1 MMTMNTEF
9 ILRLFLAGIMGAII
23 GLDREYRAKEAGYRT
38 HFLVS
43 LGSALIMIVSQYG
56 FTELLDMPGMEL
68 DPSRI
73 AAQVVTG
80 IGFIGAG
87 TIILHK
93 QIVRGLTTA
102 AGIWATSGIGL
113 AIGAGMYVLGIS
125 ATILTLIGL
134 EVLSI
139 LFKSIGMKSSVVE
152 FSTKNKESINRLSKK
167 FNSKDFLVVSFQM
180 DENNM
185 GNSTVYHVTMVIKSK
200 KSNDEG
206 ALLTQLQDFN
216 DITVYRI
223 E

>member
-1 MMTMNTEF
+1 MTTEF
-9 ILRLFLAGIMGAII
+9 ILRLLLAGIMGAVI

-43 LGSALIMIVSQYG
+43 LGSALIMIVSQHG
-56 FTELLDMPGMEL
+56 FGEILDTPNVNL

-73 AAQVVTG
+73 ASQVVTG

-93 QIVRGLTTA
+93 HIVRGLTTA

-113 AIGAGMYVLGIS
+113 AIGAGMYTLGIS

-134 EVLSI
+134 EVLSF
-139 LFKSIGMKSSVVE
+139 LFKSVGMKSSAVE
-152 FSTKNKESINRLSKK
+152 FSTENKETLNQLVKK
-167 FNSKDFLVVSFQM
+167 FNSKDFLIVSFQM
-180 DENNM
+180 DERKV
-185 GNSTVYHVTMVIKSK
+185 SEAISYHVTMVIKSK
-200 KSNDEG
+200 KNNNEG
-206 ALLTQLQDFN
+206 TLLAQLQDFE
-216 DITVYRI
+216 DVTIHRI

>member
-1 MMTMNTEF
+1 
-9 ILRLFLAGIMGAII
+9 MGAVI

-43 LGSALIMIVSQYG
+43 LGSALIMIVSQHG
-56 FTELLDMPGMEL
+56 FGEILDTPNVNL

-73 AAQVVTG
+73 ASQVVTG

-102 AGIWATSGIGL
+102 AGIWTTSGIGL
-113 AIGAGMYVLGIS
+113 AIGAGMYTLGIS

-134 EVLSI
+134 EVLSF
-139 LFKSIGMKSSVVE
+139 LFKSVGMKSSAVE
-152 FSTKNKESINRLSKK
+152 FSTESKETLNQLVKK
-167 FNSKDFLVVSFQM
+167 FNSKDFMIVSFQM
-180 DENNM
+180 DERRV
-185 GNSTVYHVTMVIKSK
+185 SEAISYHVTMVIKSK
-200 KSNDEG
+200 KNNNEG
-206 ALLTQLQDFN
+206 TLLAQLQDFE
-216 DITVYRI
+216 DVTIHRI

>member
-1 MMTMNTEF
+1 MTMTTEF

-43 LGSALIMIVSQYG
+43 LGSALIMIVSQHG
-56 FTELLDMPGMEL
+56 FSEILDTPNVNL

-73 AAQVVTG
+73 ASQVVTG

-113 AIGAGMYVLGIS
+113 AIGAGMYALGIS

-134 EVLSI
+134 EVLSFF
-139 LFKSIGMKSSVVE
+139 FKKVGMKSSVVE
-152 FSTKNKESINRLSKK
+152 LTTDNKEILNQLAKK
-167 FNSKDFLVVSFQM
+167 FNSKDFLIVSFQM
-180 DENNM
+180 DEKM
-185 GNSTVYHVTMVIKSK
+185 VGEVISYHVTMVIKSK
-200 KSNDEG
+200 KNNNEG
-206 ALLTQLQDFN
+206 MLLTQLQDFT
-216 DITVYRI
+216 DVTIHRI

>member
-1 MMTMNTEF
+1 MTTEF

-43 LGSALIMIVSQYG
+43 LGSALIMIVSQHG
-56 FTELLDMPGMEL
+56 FGEILDTPNVNL

-73 AAQVVTG
+73 ASQVVTG

-113 AIGAGMYVLGIS
+113 AIGAGMYTLGIS

-134 EVLSI
+134 EVLSF
-139 LFKSIGMKSSVVE
+139 LFKSVGMKSSAVE
-152 FSTKNKESINRLSKK
+152 FSTESKETLNQLVKK
-167 FNSKDFLVVSFQM
+167 FNSKEFLIVSFQM
-180 DENNM
+180 DERKV
-185 GNSTVYHVTMVIKSK
+185 SETTTHHVTMVIKSK
-200 KSNDEG
+200 KNNNEG
-206 ALLTQLQDFN
+206 TLLAQLQDFE
-216 DITVYRI
+216 DVTIHRI

>member
-1 MMTMNTEF
+1 MTAEF
-9 ILRLFLAGIMGAII
+9 ILRLLLAGIMGAVI

-43 LGSALIMIVSQYG
+43 LGSALIMIVSQHG
-56 FTELLDMPGMEL
+56 FGEILDTPNVNL

-73 AAQVVTG
+73 ASQVVTG

-113 AIGAGMYVLGIS
+113 AIGAGMYTLGIS

-134 EVLSI
+134 EVLSF
-139 LFKSIGMKSSVVE
+139 LFKSVGMKSSAVE
-152 FSTKNKESINRLSKK
+152 FSTDNKETLNQLVKK
-167 FNSKDFLVVSFQM
+167 FNSKDFMIVSFQM
-180 DENNM
+180 DERKV
-185 GNSTVYHVTMVIKSK
+185 SEAISYHVTMVIKSK
-200 KSNDEG
+200 KNNNEG
-206 ALLTQLQDFN
+206 TLLAQLQDFE
-216 DITVYRI
+216 DVTIHRI

>member
-1 MMTMNTEF
+1 MTTEF
-9 ILRLFLAGIMGAII
+9 ILRLYIAGILGTII

-43 LGSALIMIVSQYG
+43 LGSALIMIVSQHG
-56 FTELLDMPGMEL
+56 FGEILDTPNVNL

-73 AAQVVTG
+73 ASQVVTG

-113 AIGAGMYVLGIS
+113 AIGAGMYELGIS

-134 EVLSI
+134 EVLSF
-139 LFKSIGMKSSVVE
+139 LFKSVGMKSSVVE
-152 FSTKNKESINRLSKK
+152 FSTDNKETLNRITKLFHSK
-167 FNSKDFLVVSFQM
+167 NFLVVSFQM
-180 DENNM
+180 NEKRM
-185 GNSTVYHVTMVIKSK
+185 GEDIHYHVTMVIKLK

-206 ALLTQLQDFN
+206 TLLTLLQDF
-216 DITVYRI
+216 DDVTIHRI

>member
-1 MMTMNTEF
+1 MTTEF
-9 ILRLFLAGIMGAII
+9 ILRLLLAGIMGAVI

-43 LGSALIMIVSQYG
+43 LGSALIMIVSQHG
-56 FTELLDMPGMEL
+56 FGEILDTPNVNL

-73 AAQVVTG
+73 ASQVVTG

-113 AIGAGMYVLGIS
+113 AIGAGMYTLGIS

-134 EVLSI
+134 EVLSF
-139 LFKSIGMKSSVVE
+139 LFKSVGMKSSAVE
-152 FSTKNKESINRLSKK
+152 FSTENKETLNQLVKK
-167 FNSKDFLVVSFQM
+167 FNSKDFLIVSFQM
-180 DENNM
+180 DERKV
-185 GNSTVYHVTMVIKSK
+185 SEAISYHVTMVIKSK
-200 KSNDEG
+200 KNNNEG
-206 ALLTQLQDFN
+206 TLLAQLQDFE
-216 DITVYRI
+216 DVTIHRI

>member
-1 MMTMNTEF
+1 MAMEF
-9 ILRLFLAGIMGAII
+9 VFRLFVAGVMGALV

-43 LGSALIMIVSQYG
+43 LGSALIMIISQHG
-56 FTELLDMPGMEL
+56 FDGVLHEVGVGL
-68 DPSRI
+68 DPSRV
-73 AAQVVTG
+73 ASQVVTG

-93 QIVRGLTTA
+93 QTVRGLTTA

-113 AIGAGMYVLGIS
+113 TIGAGMYVLGIS

-134 EVLSI
+134 EVLSL
-139 LFKSIGMKSSVVE
+139 LFKKVGMKSLSVE
-152 FSTKNKESINRLSKK
+152 FSTNNKETIVNIAKS
-167 FNSKDFLVVSFQM
+167 FNSKDFHIVSYLMNEKIDSGLTTYYVSMVV
-180 DENNM
+180 
-185 GNSTVYHVTMVIKSK
+185 KSK

-206 ALLTQLQDFN
+206 VLLSHFQEYK
-216 DITVYRI
+216 DITIYRV

>member
-1 MMTMNTEF
+1 MNTEF
-9 ILRLFLAGIMGAII
+9 ILRLFIAGILGSII

-43 LGSALIMIVSQYG
+43 LGSALIMIVSQHG
-56 FTELLDMPGMEL
+56 FSEILDTPNVNL

-73 AAQVVTG
+73 ASQVVTG

-113 AIGAGMYVLGIS
+113 AIGAGMYELGIS

-134 EVLSI
+134 EVLSF
-139 LFKSIGMKSSVVE
+139 LFKSIGMKSSIVE
-152 FSTKNKESINRLSKK
+152 FSTENKETLNRITKLFHSK
-167 FNSKDFLVVSFQM
+167 NFLIVSLQM
-180 DENNM
+180 KENRI
-185 GNSTVYHVTMVIKSK
+185 GESSVYHATMVIKLK

-206 ALLTQLQDFN
+206 TLLTLLQEFD
-216 DITVYRI
+216 DVTIHRI

>member
-1 MMTMNTEF
+1 MTTEF
-9 ILRLFLAGIMGAII
+9 ILRLFIAGVLGSII

-43 LGSALIMIVSQYG
+43 LGSALIMIVSQHG
-56 FTELLDMPGMEL
+56 FGGILDTPNVNL

-73 AAQVVTG
+73 ASQVVTG

-113 AIGAGMYVLGIS
+113 AIGAGMYELGIS
-125 ATILTLIGL
+125 ATVLTLVCL
-134 EVLSI
+134 EVLGF
-139 LFKSIGMKSSVVE
+139 LFKSVGMRSSVVE
-152 FSTKNKESINRLSKK
+152 FTTDNKETLNRITKL
-167 FNSKDFLVVSFQM
+167 FHLRNFLIVSFQM
-180 DENNM
+180 NEKRM
-185 GNSTVYHVTMVIKSK
+185 MESLVYHVTMVIKLK

-206 ALLTQLQDFN
+206 TLLALLQDFE
-216 DITVYRI
+216 DVTIHRI

>member
-1 MMTMNTEF
+1 MTMTTEF

-43 LGSALIMIVSQYG
+43 LGSALIMIVSQHG
-56 FTELLDMPGMEL
+56 FSEILDTPNVNL

-73 AAQVVTG
+73 ASQVVTG

-113 AIGAGMYVLGIS
+113 AIGAGMYALGIS

-134 EVLSI
+134 EVLSFF
-139 LFKSIGMKSSVVE
+139 FKKVGMKSSVVE
-152 FSTKNKESINRLSKK
+152 LTTDNKETLNQLAKK
-167 FNSKDFLVVSFQM
+167 FNSKDFLIVSFQM
-180 DENNM
+180 DEKM
-185 GNSTVYHVTMVIKSK
+185 VGEVISYHVTMVIKSK
-200 KSNDEG
+200 KNNNEG
-206 ALLTQLQDFN
+206 MLLTQLQDFT
-216 DITVYRI
+216 DVTIHRI

>member
-1 MMTMNTEF
+1 MTMTTEF

-43 LGSALIMIVSQYG
+43 LGSALIMIVSQHG
-56 FTELLDMPGMEL
+56 FSEILDTPNVNL

-73 AAQVVTG
+73 ASQVVTG

-113 AIGAGMYVLGIS
+113 AIGAGMYALGIS

-134 EVLSI
+134 EVLSFF
-139 LFKSIGMKSSVVE
+139 FKKVGMKSSVVE
-152 FSTKNKESINRLSKK
+152 LTTDNKEILNQLAKK
-167 FNSKDFLVVSFQM
+167 FNSKDFLIVSFQM
-180 DENNM
+180 DEKM
-185 GNSTVYHVTMVIKSK
+185 VGEVISYHVTMVIKSK
-200 KSNDEG
+200 KNNNEG
-206 ALLTQLQDFN
+206 MLLAQLQDFT
-216 DITVYRI
+216 DVTIHRI

>member
-1 MMTMNTEF
+1 MTMNTEF

-56 FTELLDMPGMEL
+56 FTEVLDMPGMGL

>member
-1 MMTMNTEF
+1 MTTEF
-9 ILRLFLAGIMGAII
+9 ILRLLLAGIMGAVI

-43 LGSALIMIVSQYG
+43 LGSALIMIVSQHG
-56 FTELLDMPGMEL
+56 FGEILDTPNVNL

-73 AAQVVTG
+73 ASQVLTG

-113 AIGAGMYVLGIS
+113 AIGAGMYTLGIS

-134 EVLSI
+134 EVLSF
-139 LFKSIGMKSSVVE
+139 LFKSVGMKSSAVE
-152 FSTKNKESINRLSKK
+152 FSTDNKETLNQLVKK
-167 FNSKDFLVVSFQM
+167 FNSKDFMIVSFQM
-180 DENNM
+180 DERRV
-185 GNSTVYHVTMVIKSK
+185 SEAISYHVTMVIKSK
-200 KSNDEG
+200 KNNNEG
-206 ALLTQLQDFN
+206 TLLAQLQDFE
-216 DITVYRI
+216 DVTIHRI

>member
-1 MMTMNTEF
+1 MTTEF
-9 ILRLFLAGIMGAII
+9 ILRLFLAGIMGAVI

-43 LGSALIMIVSQYG
+43 LGSALIMIVSQHG
-56 FTELLDMPGMEL
+56 FGEILDTPNVNL

-73 AAQVVTG
+73 ASQVVTG

-113 AIGAGMYVLGIS
+113 AIGAGMYTLGIS

-134 EVLSI
+134 EVLSF
-139 LFKSIGMKSSVVE
+139 LFKSVGMKSSAVE
-152 FSTKNKESINRLSKK
+152 FSTENKETLNQLVKK
-167 FNSKDFLVVSFQM
+167 FNSKDFMIVSFQM
-180 DENNM
+180 DERRV
-185 GNSTVYHVTMVIKSK
+185 SEAISYHVTMVIKSK
-200 KSNDEG
+200 KNNNEG
-206 ALLTQLQDFN
+206 TLLAQLQDFEN
-216 DITVYRI
+216 VTIHRI

>member
-1 MMTMNTEF
+1 MTIEF

-43 LGSALIMIVSQYG
+43 LGSALIMIVSQHG
-56 FTELLDMPGMEL
+56 FGEILDTPNVNL

-73 AAQVVTG
+73 ASQVVTG

-113 AIGAGMYVLGIS
+113 AIGAGMYLLGIS

-134 EVLSI
+134 EVLSFF
-139 LFKSIGMKSSVVE
+139 FKRVGMKSYVVE
-152 FSTKNKESINRLSKK
+152 LTTVNKEILNQLAKK
-167 FNSKDFLVVSFQM
+167 FNSKDFLIVSFQM
-180 DENNM
+180 DEKSV
-185 GNSTVYHVTMVIKSK
+185 GEITSYHVTMVIKSK
-200 KSNDEG
+200 KSNNEEM
-206 ALLTQLQDFN
+206 LLAQLQDFS
-216 DITVYRI
+216 DITI
-223 E
+223 HHI

>member
-1 MMTMNTEF
+1 MNTEF
-9 ILRLFLAGIMGAII
+9 ILRLFIAGILGSII

-43 LGSALIMIVSQYG
+43 LGSALIMIVSQHG
-56 FTELLDMPGMEL
+56 FSEILDTPNVNL

-73 AAQVVTG
+73 ASQVVTG

-113 AIGAGMYVLGIS
+113 AIGAGMYELGIS

-134 EVLSI
+134 EVLSF
-139 LFKSIGMKSSVVE
+139 LFKSIGMKSSIVE
-152 FSTKNKESINRLSKK
+152 FSTDNKETLNRITKLFHSKNFLIVSLQMKENRIGESI
-167 FNSKDFLVVSFQM
+167 
-180 DENNM
+180 
-185 GNSTVYHVTMVIKSK
+185 VYHATMVIKMK

-206 ALLTQLQDFN
+206 TLLTLLQEFD
-216 DITVYRI
+216 DVTIHRI

>member
-1 MMTMNTEF
+1 MIMTTEF
-9 ILRLFLAGIMGAII
+9 ILRLFLAGIMGAVI

-43 LGSALIMIVSQYG
+43 LGSALIMIVSQHG
-56 FTELLDMPGMEL
+56 FGEILDTPNVNL

-73 AAQVVTG
+73 ASQVVTG

-113 AIGAGMYVLGIS
+113 AIGAGMYTLGIS

-134 EVLSI
+134 EVLSF
-139 LFKSIGMKSSVVE
+139 LFKSVGMKSSAVE
-152 FSTKNKESINRLSKK
+152 LSTESKETLNQLVKK
-167 FNSKDFLVVSFQM
+167 FNSKDFMIVSFQM
-180 DENNM
+180 DERRV
-185 GNSTVYHVTMVIKSK
+185 SEAISYHVTMVIKSK
-200 KSNDEG
+200 KNNNEG
-206 ALLTQLQDFN
+206 TLLAQLQDFE
-216 DITVYRI
+216 DVTIHRI

>member
-1 MMTMNTEF
+1 MTTEF
-9 ILRLFLAGIMGAII
+9 ILRLFIAGILGSII

-38 HFLVS
+38 HFLVL
-43 LGSALIMIVSQYG
+43 LGSALIMIVSQHG
-56 FTELLDMPGMEL
+56 FSEILDTPNVNL

-73 AAQVVTG
+73 ASQVVTG

-113 AIGAGMYVLGIS
+113 AIGAGMYTLGIS

-134 EVLSI
+134 EVLSF
-139 LFKSIGMKSSVVE
+139 LFKSVGMKSSAVE
-152 FSTKNKESINRLSKK
+152 FSTESKETLNQLVKK
-167 FNSKDFLVVSFQM
+167 FNSKDFMIVSFQM
-180 DENNM
+180 DERRV
-185 GNSTVYHVTMVIKSK
+185 SEAISYHVTMVIKSK
-200 KSNDEG
+200 KNNNEG
-206 ALLTQLQDFN
+206 TLLAQLQDFE
-216 DITVYRI
+216 DVTIHRI

>member
-1 MMTMNTEF
+1 MTTEF

-43 LGSALIMIVSQYG
+43 LGSALIMIVSQHG
-56 FTELLDMPGMEL
+56 FSEILDTPNVNL

-73 AAQVVTG
+73 ASQVVTG

-113 AIGAGMYVLGIS
+113 AIGAGMYALGIS

-134 EVLSI
+134 EVLSFF
-139 LFKSIGMKSSVVE
+139 FKKVGMKSSVVE
-152 FSTKNKESINRLSKK
+152 LTTDNKEILNQLAKK
-167 FNSKDFLVVSFQM
+167 FNSKDFLIVSFQM
-180 DENNM
+180 DEKM
-185 GNSTVYHVTMVIKSK
+185 VGEVISYHVTMVIKSK
-200 KSNDEG
+200 KNNNEG
-206 ALLTQLQDFN
+206 MLLAQLQDFT
-216 DITVYRI
+216 DVTIHRI

>member
-1 MMTMNTEF
+1 MTTEF
-9 ILRLFLAGIMGAII
+9 VLRLFIAGILGSII

-43 LGSALIMIVSQYG
+43 LGSALLMIVSQHG
-56 FTELLDMPGMEL
+56 FGGILDTPNVNL

-73 AAQVVTG
+73 ASQVVTG

-93 QIVRGLTTA
+93 QTVRGLTTA
-102 AGIWATSGIGL
+102 AGIWATSAIGL
-113 AIGAGMYVLGIS
+113 AVGAGMYELGIS

-134 EVLSI
+134 EVLGF
-139 LFKSIGMKSSVVE
+139 LFKSVGMKSSVVE
-152 FSTKNKESINRLSKK
+152 FSTDNKETLNRLSRTLAT
-167 FNSKDFLVVSFQM
+167 KDFLIVSLQM
-180 DENNM
+180 DERPK
-185 GNSTVYHVTMVIKSK
+185 GDTIVYHVTMVIKSK

-206 ALLTQLQDFN
+206 KLLAHLQDFA
-216 DITVYRI
+216 DVTIHRI